1 MFLCYVFLIRHKRRL
16 IPESELGLALLHLS
30 LEKYCNP
37 SIDEGVCVDKGW
49 LCVLV
54 NCGFWLLLLLL
65 LLQLSAYFI
74 GTLTFFSQISCD

>member
-37 SIDEGVCVDKGW
+37 SIDEGVRVDEDGA
-49 LCVLV
+49 C
-54 NCGFWLLLLLL
+54 
-65 LLQLSAYFI
+65 
-74 GTLTFFSQISCD
+74 